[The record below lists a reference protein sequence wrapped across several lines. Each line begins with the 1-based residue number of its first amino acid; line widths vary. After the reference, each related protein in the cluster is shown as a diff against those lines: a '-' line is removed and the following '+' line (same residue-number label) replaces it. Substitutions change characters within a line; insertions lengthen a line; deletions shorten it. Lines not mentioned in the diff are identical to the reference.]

1 MINQNRF
8 YKKKIMLY
16 DAINKNIEK
25 KIFFFDC
32 KYIKNRKYFLFILK
46 SSKAIVINNLVY
58 FRFIIWKYVR
68 NHFIWKQ

>member
-25 KIFFFDC
+25 KFFFNC

-46 SSKAIVINNLVY
+46 SSKAIV
-58 FRFIIWKYVR
+58 
-68 NHFIWKQ
+68 